1 VQVKALEPGLLVL
14 SRSLM
19 LMLMLEQAVRVQ
31 EEMVLLLEFLKIE
44 WDR

>member
-1 VQVKALEPGLLVL
+1 VQVKALKAGLLVL
-14 SRSLM
+14 PWSLM
-19 LMLMLEQAVRVQ
+19 LMLETVRVL

>member
-1 VQVKALEPGLLVL
+1 VQVKALKPGLLVL
-14 SRSLM
+14 SWS
-19 LMLMLEQAVRVQ
+19 LMLMLEQTVWVQ